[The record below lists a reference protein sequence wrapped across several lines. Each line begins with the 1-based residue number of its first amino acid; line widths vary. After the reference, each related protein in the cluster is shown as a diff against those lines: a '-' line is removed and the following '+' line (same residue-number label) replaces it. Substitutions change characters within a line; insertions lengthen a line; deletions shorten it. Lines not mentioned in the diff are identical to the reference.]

1 MRKSSF
7 RAAALALVATLVGG
21 VAAYAADP
29 PTNTAQPQQQQP
41 RRGSRLQQALGL
53 TDDQMQKLRDIRAR
67 DFANQKQT
75 WQAIRQ
81 AQGELRRLALNGA
94 DNTALQAK
102 ETEVQ
107 NLMAQ
112 SLQARVNGL
121 REIGSILT
129 PEQRE
134 AYAKMMESP
143 RGHHRH
149 MRAPAQPQG

>member
-7 RAAALALVATLVGG
+7 RAAALALVATLLGG
-21 VAAYAADP
+21 VAVYAADA
-29 PTNTAQPQQQQP
+29 PTNAAQQQPQQ
-41 RRGSRLQQALGL
+41 RHGSRLQQALGL
-53 TDDQMQKLRDIRAR
+53 TDDQMQKLRDIRTR

-75 WQAIRQ
+75 WQALRQ
-81 AQGELRRLALNGA
+81 AQSELRRLALSGA
-94 DNTALQAK
+94 DDATLQAK

-121 REIGSILT
+121 KEVGSILT
-129 PEQRE
+129 PEQRD
-134 AYAKMMESP
+134 AYAKMMDSP

>member
-7 RAAALALVATLVGG
+7 RAAALALVATLVVG

-29 PTNTAQPQQQQP
+29 PATTTQQQQQ
-41 RRGSRLQQALGL
+41 RHGSRLQQALGL
-53 TDDQMQKLRDIRAR
+53 TDDQMQKLRDIRTR

-75 WQAIRQ
+75 WQALRQ

-94 DNTALQAK
+94 DDATLRAK

-121 REIGSILT
+121 KEIGAILT
-129 PEQRE
+129 PEQRD
-134 AYAKMMESP
+134 AYAKMMDSP

-149 MRAPAQPQG
+149 MKPPAQPQG